1 MQAPHEMLRYYSIC
15 SDSIRVAVWKL
26 NQVLIPEFLPYEAAP
41 VQETTQQGSQAGA
54 RISFLPSAWA
64 EEHSRCTR
72 KCMRSHPLHRLDES
86 VETVLVLLSGHTR
99 PLCAP
104 SSSLQCRFCLETS
117 LWYCKVNRK
126 LLGTLLRI
134 TKNRL
139 LFANKNYLYKEQKQ
153 QKNLGHLVYFMSL
166 THCSILCSKS
176 MQTVIGRLWRQCYM
190 CLSNCML
197 CNHQTLAKYCPR
209 GLFCCFSCNILG
221 PKETAICATS

>member
-1 MQAPHEMLRYYSIC
+1 MQAPREMLRYYSIC

-26 NQVLIPEFLPYEAAP
+26 KQVLIPEFLPYEAVP

-54 RISFLPSAWA
+54 RISFLPSVWA

-86 VETVLVLLSGHTR
+86 VETVLVLLLGHTR

-117 LWYCKVNRK
+117 LWHCKVNRK

-134 TKNRL
+134 MKNRL
-139 LFANKNYLYKEQKQ
+139 LFANKNYLYK
-153 QKNLGHLVYFMSL
+153 
-166 THCSILCSKS
+166 
-176 MQTVIGRLWRQCYM
+176 
-190 CLSNCML
+190 
-197 CNHQTLAKYCPR
+197 
-209 GLFCCFSCNILG
+209 
-221 PKETAICATS
+221 

>member
-72 KCMRSHPLHRLDES
+72 KCMRSYPLHRLDES

-99 PLCAP
+99 PPCAP

-117 LWYCKVNRK
+117 LWHCKVNRK

-134 TKNRL
+134 MKNRV
-139 LFANKNYLYKEQKQ
+139 LFANKNYLCKEPKQ
-153 QKNLGHLVYFMSL
+153 QKIWVILFISCPLHTVLYFALSQCKLWLGIFEDN
-166 THCSILCSKS
+166 
-176 MQTVIGRLWRQCYM
+176 VIPVSGIV
-190 CLSNCML
+190 
-197 CNHQTLAKYCPR
+197 
-209 GLFCCFSCNILG
+209 CF
-221 PKETAICATS
+221 AITKP